1 MFSNSNL
8 KALSILSPLGL
19 TAFLLGFAFP
29 SNAQISG
36 VYPNLKLPFP
46 AGQAFPVTGTHSG
59 AHRRAIDFGSDA
71 KASIR
76 GQSVLAMKSGK
87 VTAASTDRNGG
98 NYIFVDHGD
107 DFCSL
112 YVHLDKMLVK
122 SGDTVQ
128 QGQKIGTVGNTGL
141 GGQYHLHA
149 AVIKKILGQGC
160 STYGGTREIAM
171 GFIENNNVP
180 LKLWNKVVSQN
191 VPVNTT
197 PPIVSNAFTNPT
209 SALSLTQASVNLFVK
224 ADNLANRTIY
234 WQMYRGQVGNLAPR
248 TWSDKV
254 VATSNSITLGNLDGP
269 GDTLKGVYYFTVVSL
284 SPIAPG
290 EAAKQRTKCSDATG
304 RVQLCD
310 FRNR

>member
-1 MFSNSNL
+1 MGLSNKFL
-8 KALSILSPLGL
+8 YCVALIIASMS
-19 TAFLLGFAFP
+19 GFALP

-46 AGQAFPVTGTHSG
+46 AGKVFPVTGTHTG
-59 AHRRAIDFGSDA
+59 AHRRAIDFGSDI
-71 KASIR
+71 KANIDITR
-76 GQSVLAMKSGK
+76 QPVLAMKSGK
-87 VTAASTDRNGG
+87 VTTVSTDGNGG

-112 YVHLDKMLVK
+112 YVHLDKMLVQ
-122 SGDTVQ
+122 SGATVQ
-128 QGQKIGTVGNTGL
+128 QGQIIGTVGDTGSR
-141 GGQYHLHA
+141 GQFHLHA
-149 AVIKKILGQGC
+149 AVIKKMPSKGC
-160 STYGGTREIAM
+160 ATYDGTREIAM

-191 VPVNTT
+191 GAVNTT
-197 PPIVSNAFTNPT
+197 PPAASNAFANPT
-209 SALSLTQASVNLFVK
+209 SALSVTQASVNLFVK

-248 TWSDKV
+248 TWSDKA

-290 EAAKQRTKCSDATG
+290 EAAKQRTKCADATG